1 MCEIRPYCIL
11 GYTLLR
17 HTTLNFPLS
26 RSRKGNSYHIL
37 SHHISLILFSKR
49 EFLSQV
55 VRDSTQLREVCIMK
69 KLLALLT
76 IVILISFSG
85 SAIAAMKIKLG
96 VVTKPGSAQN
106 IAAEKF
112 KELIEERSNGDIKV
126 QIFHS
131 ASLGNETEILQQVQM
146 NAVQMAIVTGGPFDT
161 FDPMARVIN
170 YPFLFKDYAQVDNI
184 LDGPLGAE
192 LLKSLEGSGFKGLC
206 FSENGFRNLTN
217 NRLPVKSPED
227 IKGLKIRTMA
237 SAIHKTIWQNLGANP
252 TPMPWP
258 IYTELEQ
265 GVIDG
270 QENPLWVMEVYKFY
284 EIQKYMTLT
293 RHVYSYHIDVASL
306 QWWKTLDAKT
316 QKMIQNAMYEAAVFQ
331 RKDNRSKNA
340 GRLKFLKEKG
350 MQVEENP
357 DIGAFRAKVS
367 GLKDMDIYKNPKVQA
382 LLVKILDATK

>member
-1 MCEIRPYCIL
+1 
-11 GYTLLR
+11 
-17 HTTLNFPLS
+17 
-26 RSRKGNSYHIL
+26 
-37 SHHISLILFSKR
+37 
-49 EFLSQV
+49 
-55 VRDSTQLREVCIMK
+55 MK
-69 KLLALLT
+69 KLIALLT
-76 IVILISFSG
+76 MVTLISFSG

-112 KELIEERSNGDIKV
+112 KELIEERSNGDINV

-131 ASLGNETEILQQVQM
+131 ASLGNETEILQQAQM

-170 YPFLFKDYAQVDNI
+170 YPFLFKDYAQVDKI

>member
-1 MCEIRPYCIL
+1 MKRFLTLFIMVTLMC
-11 GYTLLR
+11 
-17 HTTLNFPLS
+17 S
-26 RSRKGNSYHIL
+26 AGNS
-37 SHHISLILFSKR
+37 
-49 EFLSQV
+49 
-55 VRDSTQLREVCIMK
+55 M
-69 KLLALLT
+69 
-76 IVILISFSG
+76 
-85 SAIAAMKIKLG
+85 AATNIKLG

-112 KELIEERSNGDIKV
+112 KELIEQRSNGNIKV

-146 NAVQMAIVTGGPFDT
+146 NSIQMAIVTGGPFDT

-170 YPFLFKDYAQVDNI
+170 YPFLFKDYEQVDRI

-217 NRLPVKSPED
+217 NKLPVKNPAG
-227 IKGLKIRTMA
+227 IKGLKIRVMA
-237 SAIHKTIWQNLGANP
+237 SAIHKAIWRTLGANP

-306 QWWKTLDAKT
+306 KWWQTLNADT
-316 QKMIQNAMYEAAVFQ
+316 QKMIQEAMIEAAVFQ
-331 RKDNRSKNA
+331 RQDNRSKNA
-340 GRLKFLKEKG
+340 ARLQLLKEKG

-357 DIGAFRAKVS
+357 DIDAFRAKVA
-367 GLKDMDIYKNPKVQA
+367 GLKDMDVYKDPKVQA
-382 LLVKILDATK
+382 LLNKILEATK